1 MAEKKGLS
9 YGPNEA
15 LIRGAAAIGESML
28 PADMSGLQKV
38 TQAGMML
45 LASATK
51 ERQEINK
58 KLNDAAEASLSKA
71 GGLSE
76 VDYDHAVDL
85 TQKYKKE
92 YLRGLKIGGAE
103 GEKIKRQAMNNMV
116 QLGNKSAEHK
126 ELNVIVAEN
135 INKLSKGV
143 NDEDRAVLTNML
155 NGDYEIT
162 VDEDTNEKIY
172 NISGLPSKDDKKIKD
187 IYKLQKETGKT
198 DLDYDKWLKQTYPDY
213 KGGTRQLTH
222 QEYIDLSNRIAD
234 NTFENTYYNLKEE
247 SKQDKNYFTNENN
260 IKDIRGR
267 IMQATPK
274 TEQKFVDFLADDIQ
288 GQSFIELLNK
298 DNSLIDELKESIK
311 QLGGDLNGDGI
322 TKEEVI
328 DAITNKDNPV
338 FDLNNSLNI
347 FADKM
352 TQAALNEHKNY
363 WAAKDQQRQDDIDAR
378 KPLEKDKQINVAPGV
393 YFTREQVD
401 DGIRRINEP
410 VEGDEMQRND
420 GKGLFIYEDGNWVEK
435 SSVTLQD
442 GSIKIRSKIVTPNYV
457 IDQQG
462 YGPYGSGST
471 EIDYTKTGAQEQ
483 SGKTYTDPKRLP
495 TGKKGTPSVKNA
507 KENTY
512 YENATTG
519 QVYLF
524 KNGRY
529 NEVDRNTG
537 RLKKK

>member
-1 MAEKKGLS
+1 
-9 YGPNEA
+9 
-15 LIRGAAAIGESML
+15 
-28 PADMSGLQKV
+28 
-38 TQAGMML
+38 
-45 LASATK
+45 
-51 ERQEINK
+51 
-58 KLNDAAEASLSKA
+58 
-71 GGLSE
+71 
-76 VDYDHAVDL
+76 
-85 TQKYKKE
+85 
-92 YLRGLKIGGAE
+92 
-103 GEKIKRQAMNNMV
+103 
-116 QLGNKSAEHK
+116 
-126 ELNVIVAEN
+126 
-135 INKLSKGV
+135 
-143 NDEDRAVLTNML
+143 ML

-162 VDEDTNEKIY
+162 IDENTNEKIY

-512 YENATTG
+512 YENAKTG

-529 NEVDRNTG
+529 NEVNPNTG
-537 RLKKK
+537 RLKPKDKKFKKYKQEE